1 MPVKMGIARMWPA
14 NMAQKTAKPKK
25 TAKGTEALTSAGFK
39 LFDKL
44 RALRME
50 IAREEHVPPYIIFSD
65 KTLID
70 MAAKAPASREE
81 MLNVSGVG
89 EYKYAKYGTR
99 FLSVI
104 EE

>member
-1 MPVKMGIARMWPA
+1 
-14 NMAQKTAKPKK
+14 
-25 TAKGTEALTSAGFK
+25 
-39 LFDKL
+39 
-44 RALRME
+44 ME